1 MRKGKKILAVLSVLT
16 IMVSC
21 LAGCGDNSK
30 ETTKG
35 GAKEIE
41 IAYWNSG
48 LSTEWLDAMIEA
60 FEDKYPEYHV
70 TYTATASQTAVIAPF
85 GKEGAD
91 TIDLYLAAA
100 QYDTTYTEPLDDVL
114 DSKIDGESKTI
125 REKFDPS
132 YVDLETAAD
141 GKVHELT
148 YGGGALGFVYN
159 KKMFEK
165 AGITTLPRTTDEL
178 VIACDTL
185 AEADIVPICHFAGAD
200 YWNYM
205 SDAWRMQYDGRDY
218 FVNNFYGCTDE
229 NGNSPSKE
237 VFTKKDGRYEVLKVC
252 EKIITPDYVLSGSNT
267 HHITTIQTMFLQG
280 ECAMMITGAWA
291 ANEMASVGVND
302 DFSVMKTPVISSILD
317 RLTTVTKEKE
327 LRTVISA
334 VDAVTDGEKDI
345 AEFKDGENYN
355 IDGLSVSAADWEI
368 IRKARNTVPMNY
380 TGETMF
386 IPTYSDAKEGAK
398 EFMKFMFSDEGYKVY
413 TDTLHITLPLSMDA
427 GEIDASQWNSF
438 EKAMYD
444 LTTSCEQ
451 TATRFIKSE
460 HTIFYVGGADA
471 YAGVNTF
478 GKFCANNEA
487 DRLNADSAWAEIQKK
502 VETLYENTWL
512 ANIGK

>member
-1 MRKGKKILAVLSVLT
+1 MKNGKRILAVLSV
-16 IMVSC
+16 VAVVASC
-21 LAGCGDNSK
+21 FTGCGAKSEK
-30 ETTKG
+30 TTKG
-35 GAKEIE
+35 GGKEIE

-48 LSTEWLDAMIEA
+48 LSTDWLDAMVAA
-60 FEDKYPEYHV
+60 FEKKYPEYKV
-70 TYTATASQTAVIAPF
+70 TYTATASQSAVIAPF
-85 GKEGAD
+85 GKPDSD
-91 TIDLYLAAA
+91 TIDLYMAAA

-125 REKFDPS
+125 REKFDAS

-159 KKMFEK
+159 KKMFEE
-165 AGITTLPRTTDEL
+165 AGIKTLPRTTDEL

-185 AEADIVPICHFAGAD
+185 AEAGIVPICHFAGAD

-237 VFTKKDGRYEVLKVC
+237 VFTKEDGRYEVLKVC

-291 ANEMASVGVND
+291 ANEMASVGAMD
-302 DFSVMKTPVISSILD
+302 DFSVMKTPVISSILNN
-317 RLTTVTKEKE
+317 LTTVTKEKE
-327 LRTVISA
+327 LREVISA
-334 VDAVTDGEKDI
+334 VDAVTDGEKELS
-345 AEFKDGENYN
+345 EFQDGENYN
-355 IDGLSVSAADWEI
+355 VDGLSVSAADWEC

-386 IPTYSDAKEGAK
+386 IPNYSDAKEGAK

-413 TDTLHITLPLSMDA
+413 TDTLHIALPITPDEGTLDVSK
-427 GEIDASQWNSF
+427 WNSF
-438 EKAMYD
+438 EQAMYN
-444 LTTSCEQ
+444 LTMSAEQ
-451 TATRFIKSE
+451 NATRYIKSE
-460 HTIFYVGGADA
+460 HKIFYVGGADA

-478 GKFCANNEA
+478 GKFCANNA
-487 DRLNADSAWAEIQKK
+487 NDRLNADSAWEQIQKQ
-502 VETLYENTWL
+502 VNVLYEATWL
-512 ANIGK
+512 ANIGE